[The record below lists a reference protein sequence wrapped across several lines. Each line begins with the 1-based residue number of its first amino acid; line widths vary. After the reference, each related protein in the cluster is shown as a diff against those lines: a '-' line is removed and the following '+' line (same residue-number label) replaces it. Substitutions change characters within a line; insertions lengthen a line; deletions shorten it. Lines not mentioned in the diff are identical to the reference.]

1 MSSDDFKLSALL
13 PQLKTPMWVDEWLH
27 NQCWMMIKWRAH
39 VLVKYHRDRLFLH
52 YRQKNHSSA
61 SSSSSTSTCCCVWGA
76 RVRICQ
82 SLLDKC
88 RAKGRYVNIFKPWI
102 TETVNQRVQQAV
114 AVRQNHEGVV
124 HLDSYVFCILPV
136 LQPHKQQCC
145 SSYSAGK
152 EAEGEDNDNRCD

>member
-1 MSSDDFKLSALL
+1 MLCVYYLVNVIWWLQIVSTSSPAKN
-13 PQLKTPMWVDEWLH
+13 TYVGGWVGEW
-27 NQCWMMIKWRAH
+27 
-39 VLVKYHRDRLFLH
+39 VKYHRDRLFLH
-52 YRQKNHSSA
+52 YRQKNHSNA

-82 SLLDKC
+82 SLLDKY
-88 RAKGRYVNIFKPWI
+88 RAKGRYVNIFKPWV